1 MMRSR
6 SLLLPLLVLMV
17 LLGSCVGRRSINY
30 LNDPSLTPGAS
41 KLFENQKFEY
51 RIQVNDV
58 LSIRVLGLQEEQH
71 RQFNVEGQQGS
82 AMISDAGLFVNGF
95 SVDKNGQ
102 IQLPQAGKLKVQG
115 LTVGEAQELV
125 QKKISEFFPYATVIL
140 KMVNWRVSV
149 LGNVSRPGAFMVY
162 SNQITILDAL
172 AMAGGPNEL
181 ADKSHVTLMRQSDR
195 GVQALYVDLS
205 NTNVLRSEYYYL
217 LPNDIVYVPA
227 LRARSGRLNLEVLAI
242 ILSTLSTAAVV
253 FTVIQ
258 NNTN

>member
-1 MMRSR
+1 MRSR
-6 SLLLPLLVLMV
+6 SLLLPAIGLVL

-58 LSIRVLGLQEEQH
+58 LSIRVLGLDDQQW
-71 RQFNVEGQQGS
+71 RYFNVESQNGGG
-82 AMISDAGLFVNGF
+82 MVSDAALYVNGF

-102 IQLPQAGKLKVQG
+102 VHLPQAGKLKVQG
-115 LTVGEAQELV
+115 LTVGEAQDLV
-125 QKKISEFFPYATVIL
+125 QRKINEYFTTATVIL

-149 LGNVSRPGAFMVY
+149 LGNVSRPGAYMVY
-162 SNQITILDAL
+162 NNQITILDAL
-172 AMAGGPNEL
+172 ALAGGPDEL
-181 ADKSHVTLMRQSDR
+181 ADKTHVTLMRQSDR

-205 NTNVLRSEYYYL
+205 KTDVLRSEYYYL
-217 LPNDIVYVPA
+217 LPNDVVYVPA

-253 FTVIQ
+253 FTVVQ
-258 NNTN
+258 NNTK